1 MSYDGHDHA
10 IAAALLQVNVD
21 IGFDP
26 AVNLVGSAV
35 GSFLT
40 TLIVGFAV
48 GAAGFGAVL
57 DGWL

>member
-1 MSYDGHDHA
+1 MNHA

-35 GSFLT
+35 ESFLT

>member
-1 MSYDGHDHA
+1 MNNA

-26 AVNLVGSAV
+26 AVNLVGS
-35 GSFLT
+35 FLT

-48 GAAGFGAVL
+48 SAAGFGAVL